1 MDFSPGLRLAIFLC
15 NSLFI
20 TGFAEAM
27 HRVLWRLGEAEG
39 QRAETERFLIASE
52 KSRLTQAAEAIAAF
66 DLDIE
71 KNPAKDVDALRRIF
85 GFGPGTVVNPQAV
98 LRTALPEDVPNIKA
112 ALNAAFDAAGDGV
125 YKADYRIRLVG
136 LSHYKLH
143 PDIPD
148 RWKAIHRGVL
158 KGEFHSD
165 VGDYWID
172 ADGQEH
178 WVRWAAYPW
187 SDEMGGIGGFVLSA
201 EEISAQKRAEAALRE
216 SEEKFRNAF
225 AEAAVGFVMGEAGG
239 AVLEANNAFC
249 RLTGYS
255 ADELTS
261 MRFVDLI
268 HPDDKARNNA
278 LDDRLR
284 TGDIPGYVVEN
295 RYLRKDGA
303 IIWVRKSA
311 SLTHGAGGGH
321 RWVVNLVEDVTE
333 RKRSEE
339 TAART
344 VAQLSAILDGA
355 TDAVISI
362 DVAGIVQSINAA
374 GERMFGYESGEVVGR
389 SVSMLKEMP
398 DATTN
403 TSPITCAPASGRSSA
418 SAVRQRDGART
429 AMCFRSIWRSSRR
442 SSTTSSSSLASCAT
456 YPSGA
461 TLKSA
466 WTNWPRSV

>member
-1 MDFSPGLRLAIFLC
+1 M
-15 NSLFI
+15 
-20 TGFAEAM
+20 
-27 HRVLWRLGEAEG
+27 
-39 QRAETERFLIASE
+39 
-52 KSRLTQAAEAIAAF
+52 
-66 DLDIE
+66 
-71 KNPAKDVDALRRIF
+71 DALRRIF
-85 GFGPGTVVNPQAV
+85 GFEPGTVVNPQAV

-143 PDIPD
+143 PNIPD

-158 KGEFHSD
+158 KEEFHSD

-187 SDEMGGIGGFVLSA
+187 SDEVGGIGGFVLSA

-311 SLTHGAGGGH
+311 SLTHGAGGGR

-362 DVAGIVQSINAA
+362 DVTGIVQSINAA

-389 SVSMLKEMP
+389 SVSMLMP
-398 DATTN
+398 EGDARRHAECIANYLRTGVGKIIGVGRETEGRRKDGN
-403 TSPITCAPASGRSSA
+403 VFPIDLALVE
-418 SAVRQRDGART
+418 AVVYDELIFIVCDLIRT
-429 AMCFRSIWRSSRR
+429 AQ
-442 SSTTSSSSLASCAT
+442 L
-456 YPSGA
+456 
-461 TLKSA
+461 
-466 WTNWPRSV
+466 